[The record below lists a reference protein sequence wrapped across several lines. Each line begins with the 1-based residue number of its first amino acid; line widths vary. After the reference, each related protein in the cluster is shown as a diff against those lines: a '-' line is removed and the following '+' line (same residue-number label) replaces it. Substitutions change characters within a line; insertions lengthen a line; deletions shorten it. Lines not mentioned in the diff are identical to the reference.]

1 MSESKRLP
9 RVSWKFAT
17 PVLLGAGAIALAT
30 WYRRPIA
37 TWKADQSNRAGQ
49 SHIRTYLPHAE
60 FPGEVT
66 VTIHASPQAVYSA
79 IQSVRMADMPIAG
92 WLGTMRYLPGRFLAL
107 FDPDRI
113 AFQEESPTVETL
125 KAASAMEMPFIDL
138 VLTQGG
144 NIVLLDLPG
153 RELVIG
159 AIGKFHN
166 PTDQQLVK
174 LHTPAEFVEFDDPA
188 YQKLAMSFRIVPLEK
203 GERCRLEFVHGTHA
217 LSSAS
222 RRKFA
227 LYWLAIKPGGNF
239 VSWLMLR
246 AIRRIAERTQE
257 QTRQQVELV
266 ENAF

>member
-9 RVSWKFAT
+9 QVSWRVAA
-17 PVLLGAGAIALAT
+17 PIMLGAGAIALAT

-37 TWKADQSNRAGQ
+37 TWKADEASMAGQ

-66 VTIHASPQAVYSA
+66 VTIQASPQTVYAA
-79 IQSVRMADMPIAG
+79 IQRVRLADMPIAG
-92 WLGTMRYLPGRFLAL
+92 WLGKMRYLPGRFLSF
-107 FDPDRI
+107 FDPDRD
-113 AFQEESPTVETL
+113 AFEEEPSTLNEPTV
-125 KAASAMEMPFIDL
+125 ASTMEMPFIDL
-138 VLTQGG
+138 VLTEGG

-166 PTDQQLVK
+166 PTDQQIVK
-174 LHTPAEFVEFDDPA
+174 LHTPAEFVEFDDPE
-188 YQKLAMSFRIVPLEK
+188 YQKLAMSFRIVPLED

-217 LSSAS
+217 LSPAAG
-222 RRKFA
+222 RKFV

-246 AIRRIAERTQE
+246 AIKRIAEQAQE
-257 QTRQQVELV
+257 QATQQVELL
-266 ENAF
+266 ESEF